1 MSSSNDED
9 KDEDKDESPATTSV
23 SAKKDT
29 TDDETANPDIL
40 KDRLN
45 TLKRVF
51 IYALFLFVKICCF
64 IFINANLIYYF
75 TYLFERIYYKEFT
88 LGNSKKKKVMVEE
101 FKKEL
106 DDLFPSDRTKYPYF
120 KNQYVKEI
128 DKMIS
133 KSKIISESIGL
144 NIHDNPLLTCPPKPI
159 EKPGGPA
166 AAGQPGGFSCDKKED
181 GTCVDTKGAS
191 PTAETALPTAAAAG
205 TASTVTVAALDLKAA
220 APPGGTPEGTPEGTP
235 ASAPVA
241 EVASGEQ
248 KGGAAKTLITYINN
262 LSKKILEGVK
272 PVARV
277 KKDITELYKGKGLGT
292 DSGSGSGSE
301 PGSVSDPYDLDL
313 NKDDSITEEQNKNCA
328 DTIRKPVQLDTCE
341 EVNCDTLPGP
351 YGWKFPENFFG
362 DYVRIRIACMG
373 RSQIAIYHK
382 VKNSIKIFN
391 NFLPAFC
398 YCSEEETKFI
408 SGYERRSGKDD
419 AGNDYPKYDWA
430 DDSKKDKW
438 FNDPNNKKVK
448 RTELEKIET
457 ECAVLN
463 DFYNGLYMIFGLFIS
478 ILYLI
483 YWDLYLNITLFINH
497 ILLFFEIKKAP
508 ETHIKTKYRRTLQFL
523 MLMMSPFI
531 FITNRVIAFI
541 IMIQITYKLWV
552 KPLLDKNKKKKVGK
566 ILLENKTIIA
576 FMFVFSYLLL
586 LYTIQL
592 PPKYELP
599 VKIIPTLVITIIVFI
614 KVILAIYRLIK
625 NYRFNQTGTCKK
637 V

>member
-9 KDEDKDESPATTSV
+9 DEEDKDESPATTSE
-23 SAKKDT
+23 SAQKDT

-88 LGNSKKKKVMVEE
+88 LGNSNKKRVMVGE
-101 FKKEL
+101 FEKEL

-120 KNQYVKEI
+120 KKKYVKEI

-133 KSKIISESIGL
+133 KAIDL

-159 EKPGGPA
+159 EKPKGPA
-166 AAGQPGGFSCDKKED
+166 AAGQSGKFSCDNKD
-181 GTCVDTKGAS
+181 GTCGDQPGAGGI
-191 PTAETALPTAAAAG
+191 P
-205 TASTVTVAALDLKAA
+205 AALDLKAA
-220 APPGGTPEGTPEGTP
+220 SPGGTPPKPEPDSPP
-235 ASAPVA
+235 APPAPPAPAV
-241 EVASGEQ
+241 SGGQ
-248 KGGAAKTLITYINN
+248 KGGAVQTFITNINN
-262 LSKKILEGVK
+262 LSKKILEGIK

-277 KKDITELYKGKGLGT
+277 KKDITELYKGKGPGPGT
-292 DSGSGSGSE
+292 GTGTGTGKGPGTGTGTGSE
-301 PGSVSDPYDLDL
+301 PGSVSDPYDPKK
-313 NKDDSITEEQNKNCA
+313 NEGDSITEEQNKQCGGP
-328 DTIRKPVQLDTCE
+328 IRKPVQLDTCE

-408 SGYERRSGKDD
+408 SGYERPSGKNDD
-419 AGNDYPKYDWA
+419 GKDYDKYDWA
-430 DDSKKDKW
+430 SDDKSTKDSW
-438 FNDPNNKKVK
+438 FSDPNNKNVK
-448 RTELEKIET
+448 RTEPEKIET

-463 DFYNGLYMIFGLFIS
+463 DFYNGLYMIFGIFIS
-478 ILYLI
+478 ILWLI

-508 ETHIKTKYRRTLQFL
+508 DTHIKTTYRRTLQFF

-576 FMFVFSYLLL
+576 YMFVFSYLLV

>member
-9 KDEDKDESPATTSV
+9 DDEDKDESPATTSE
-23 SAKKDT
+23 SAQKDT

-64 IFINANLIYYF
+64 IFINANIIYFF
-75 TYLFERIYYKEFT
+75 TFLFDRIYYKEFT
-88 LGNSKKKKVMVEE
+88 LGNSKKKKVMVED
-101 FKKEL
+101 FSKEL
-106 DDLFPSDRTKYPYF
+106 DDLFPSDRRKYPYF
-120 KNQYVKEI
+120 NNKYTKEI
-128 DKMIS
+128 NK
-133 KSKIISESIGL
+133 KIDSFINV
-144 NIHDNPLLTCPPKPI
+144 NIHENPLLTCPPKPI
-159 EKPGGPA
+159 QKASGAGAPGSTGA
-166 AAGQPGGFSCDKKED
+166 FTCDKKKD
-181 GTCVDTKGAS
+181 DKCGDPSTGS
-191 PTAETALPTAAAAG
+191 P
-205 TASTVTVAALDLKAA
+205 
-220 APPGGTPEGTPEGTP
+220 PPGP
-235 ASAPVA
+235 
-241 EVASGEQ
+241 SGPSGVGGGQ
-248 KGGAAKTLITYINN
+248 KGGAVQTLITNINN

-277 KKDITELYKGKGLGT
+277 KKDITELYKGE
-292 DSGSGSGSE
+292 GSGSGYESY
-301 PGSVSDPYDLDL
+301 DPKQ
-313 NKDDSITEEQNKNCA
+313 NDDESQEEKNTNCSGP
-328 DTIRKPVQLDTCE
+328 IRKPVPLTTCE
-341 EVNCDTLPGP
+341 GVECDTLPGP
-351 YGWKFPENFFG
+351 FGWKFPENFFG
-362 DYVRIRIACMG
+362 DYIRIRIACMG

-382 VKNSIKIFN
+382 VKNTIKSFN
-391 NFLPAFC
+391 NLLPAFC
-398 YCSEEETKFI
+398 YCSEEETRFI
-408 SGYERRSGKDD
+408 NGYERPSGKNDD
-419 AGNDYPKYDWA
+419 GNEYDKYDWA
-430 DDSKKDKW
+430 SDDETTKEKW
-438 FNDPNNKKVK
+438 FQERKNIDVM
-448 RTELEKIET
+448 RTDAEKIEVNCIVRN
-457 ECAVLN
+457 E
-463 DFYNGLYMIFGLFIS
+463 FYNGLYMVFGIFIS

-531 FITNRVIAFI
+531 FITNRIIAFI

-552 KPLLDKNKKKKVGK
+552 QPLFDKTKKKRIGK

-614 KVILAIYRLIK
+614 KVILALYRIIK
-625 NYRFNQTGTCKK
+625 NYKYSPTTCKK
-637 V
+637 I

>member
-9 KDEDKDESPATTSV
+9 DDEDKDDDNESPATTSD

-88 LGNSKKKKVMVEE
+88 LGNSKKKSVMVDE

-133 KSKIISESIGL
+133 ESIGL

-159 EKPGGPA
+159 KKPGGP
-166 AAGQPGGFSCDKKED
+166 AAGQPGGFSCDKAKD
-181 GTCVDTKGAS
+181 GTCGDTTGAPTVPTVPGAS
-191 PTAETALPTAAAAG
+191 SAVSGAPSLPTIP
-205 TASTVTVAALDLKAA
+205 TVASPPPGPPGP
-220 APPGGTPEGTPEGTP
+220 APPPPGVGGG
-235 ASAPVA
+235 
-241 EVASGEQ
+241 Q
-248 KGGAAKTLITYINN
+248 KGGAVQTLITNINN

-277 KKDITELYKGKGLGT
+277 KKDITELYKGT
-292 DSGSGSGSE
+292 GSE
-301 PGSVSDPYDLDL
+301 PGSVSDPYDPKK
-313 NKDDSITEEQNKNCA
+313 NEDDSITEEQNKNCGGP
-328 DTIRKPVQLDTCE
+328 IRKPVQLDTCE

-362 DYVRIRIACMG
+362 DYIRIRIACMG

-419 AGNDYPKYDWA
+419 KGNEYPKYDWA
-430 DDSKKDKW
+430 ENSTKDEW
-438 FNDPNNKKVK
+438 FKNPNNKNVK
-448 RTELEKIET
+448 RTEPEKIET

-478 ILYLI
+478 ILWLI

-508 ETHIKTKYRRTLQFL
+508 ETHIKTKYRRTLQLL

-552 KPLLDKNKKKKVGK
+552 QPLLDKNKKKKIGK

-576 FMFVFSYLLL
+576 YMFVFSYLLL

-637 V
+637 I

>member
-9 KDEDKDESPATTSV
+9 DDEDKDESPATTSK
-23 SAKKDT
+23 SAQKDT

-88 LGNSKKKKVMVEE
+88 LGNSNKKTVMVDE
-101 FKKEL
+101 FRKEL

-120 KNQYVKEI
+120 KNRYVKQI
-128 DKMIS
+128 DE
-133 KSKIISESIGL
+133 KIKEYIGL

-159 EKPGGPA
+159 VNPSGAGATGSSEGFTCDKTKDPSCYGASGVGATGAFAVLSSTPKLPAEVPKSLPGAPTALPGGPTLEST
-166 AAGQPGGFSCDKKED
+166 PGG
-181 GTCVDTKGAS
+181 
-191 PTAETALPTAAAAG
+191 PTPTPPEQQ
-205 TASTVTVAALDLKAA
+205 AALS
-220 APPGGTPEGTPEGTP
+220 GG
-235 ASAPVA
+235 
-241 EVASGEQ
+241 Q
-248 KGGAAKTLITYINN
+248 KGGAVQTLITNINN

-277 KKDITELYKGKGLGT
+277 KKDITELYKGKGPGLGST
-292 DSGSGSGSE
+292 LRSRLGLGSGSGLGLSSE
-301 PGSVSDPYDLDL
+301 YNSSA
-313 NKDDSITEEQNKNCA
+313 DDDAVTEEQNKDCA
-328 DTIRKPVQLDTCE
+328 DTKRKPVMLTTCE
-341 EVNCDTLPGP
+341 EVDCDTIPAP

-362 DYVRIRIACMG
+362 DYIRIRIACMG

-382 VKNSIKIFN
+382 VKNTIKIFN
-391 NFLPAFC
+391 NFLGAFC

-408 SGYERRSGKDD
+408 SGYERPSGKDED
-419 AGNDYPKYDWA
+419 GKDFPKYKWA
-430 DDSKKDKW
+430 DENTKEEW
-438 FNDPNNKKVK
+438 FNDPKNQEVR
-448 RTELEKIET
+448 RTDPEKIGID
-457 ECAVLN
+457 CIVLN
-463 DFYNGLYMIFGLFIS
+463 DFYNGLYMIFGIFIS

-523 MLMMSPFI
+523 ILMMSPFI

-552 KPLLDKNKKKKVGK
+552 QPLLDKTKKKRIGK
-566 ILLENKTIIA
+566 ILLENKTIIS

-614 KVILAIYRLIK
+614 KVILAIYKLIK
-625 NYRFNQTGTCKK
+625 NYKFNPTRTCKK

>member
-9 KDEDKDESPATTSV
+9 DDEDKDESPATTSD

-88 LGNSKKKKVMVEE
+88 LGNSNKKRVMVGE
-101 FKKEL
+101 FEKEL

-120 KNQYVKEI
+120 KNKYVKEI

-133 KSKIISESIGL
+133 KAIDL

-159 EKPGGPA
+159 EKPKKPAA
-166 AAGQPGGFSCDKKED
+166 AAGQPGKFSCDNKED
-181 GTCVDTKGAS
+181 STCSDQPGAGAPPVES
-191 PTAETALPTAAAAG
+191 PTASPVGA
-205 TASTVTVAALDLKAA
+205 
-220 APPGGTPEGTPEGTP
+220 TP
-235 ASAPVA
+235 AADATAV
-241 EVASGEQ
+241 SGGQ

-277 KKDITELYKGKGLGT
+277 KKDITELYKEKEKGKGTGKGT
-292 DSGSGSGSE
+292 GTGTGSGSE
-301 PGSVSDPYDLDL
+301 SGPGSGPGSDTDSYDPTK
-313 NKDDSITEEQNKNCA
+313 NKEDSITEEQNKNCGGP
-328 DTIRKPVQLDTCE
+328 IRKPVQLDTCE

-362 DYVRIRIACMG
+362 DYIRIRIACMG

-382 VKNSIKIFN
+382 VKNSIKKFN

-408 SGYERRSGKDD
+408 SGYERPSGKKDD
-419 AGNDYPKYDWA
+419 GNDYDKYDWA
-430 DDSKKDKW
+430 SDDTSTKDRW
-438 FNDPNNKKVK
+438 FNDLKNKNVK

-478 ILYLI
+478 ILWLI

-508 ETHIKTKYRRTLQFL
+508 DTHIKTTYRRTLQFF

-576 FMFVFSYLLL
+576 YMFVFSYLLL

-614 KVILAIYRLIK
+614 KVILAVYRLIK

>member
-9 KDEDKDESPATTSV
+9 DDEDKDESPATTSK
-23 SAKKDT
+23 SAQKDT

-88 LGNSKKKKVMVEE
+88 LGNSNKKRVMVGE
-101 FKKEL
+101 FEKEL

-120 KNQYVKEI
+120 KNRYVKEI

-133 KSKIISESIGL
+133 KSIGL
-144 NIHDNPLLTCPPKPI
+144 NIHDNPLLTCPPKPN
-159 EKPGGPA
+159 EKPKGPA
-166 AAGQPGGFSCDKKED
+166 AAGPSGGFSCDKAKD
-181 GTCVDTKGAS
+181 STCSDLTGAS
-191 PTAETALPTAAAAG
+191 AAAAS
-205 TASTVTVAALDLKAA
+205 STSAAV
-220 APPGGTPEGTPEGTP
+220 PPGGTPVDP
-235 ASAPVA
+235 A
-241 EVASGEQ
+241 ASGVQ
-248 KGGAAKTLITYINN
+248 KGGAAKNLITYINN

-277 KKDITELYKGKGLGT
+277 KKDITELYKGTGT
-292 DSGSGSGSE
+292 GTESGSGSE
-301 PGSVSDPYDLDL
+301 PGSEPGSGPGSGYEPYDSKQNEDE
-313 NKDDSITEEQNKNCA
+313 SVTEEKNKNCGGP
-328 DTIRKPVQLDTCE
+328 IRKPVQLDTCE

-362 DYVRIRIACMG
+362 DYIRIRIACMG

-398 YCSEEETKFI
+398 YCTEEETKFI

-419 AGNDYPKYDWA
+419 EGKDYPKYNWA
-430 DDSKKDKW
+430 DDSKKDDW
-438 FNDPNNKKVK
+438 FKNPNNKNVK
-448 RTELEKIET
+448 RTEPEKIET

-478 ILYLI
+478 ILWLI

-508 ETHIKTKYRRTLQFL
+508 ETHIKTTYRRTLQFF

-552 KPLLDKNKKKKVGK
+552 KPLLDKTKKKKVGK

-576 FMFVFSYLLL
+576 YMFVFSYLLL

-599 VKIIPTLVITIIVFI
+599 VKIIPTLVITIIVII

>member
-9 KDEDKDESPATTSV
+9 KDEDKDESSATTSD
-23 SAKKDT
+23 SAKKDK

-51 IYALFLFVKICCF
+51 IYALFLFVKISCF
-64 IFINANLIYYF
+64 IFINANIIYYF

-88 LGNSKKKKVMVEE
+88 LGNNNKKTVMVEE
-101 FKKEL
+101 FSTEL

-120 KNQYVKEI
+120 KNKNAKEI

-133 KSKIISESIGL
+133 NAIGL

-159 EKPGGPA
+159 VNPSG
-166 AAGQPGGFSCDKKED
+166 AGATGASEGFTCDK
-181 GTCVDTKGAS
+181 TKDPSCYGAS
-191 PTAETALPTAAAAG
+191 GVGATGAGASSTSAVLSSKVSAEIPSPESKPTPETK
-205 TASTVTVAALDLKAA
+205 S
-220 APPGGTPEGTPEGTP
+220 TPEGPP
-235 ASAPVA
+235 PSV
-241 EVASGEQ
+241 SGGGQ
-248 KGGAAKTLITYINN
+248 KGGAVQTLITNINN

-277 KKDITELYKGKGLGT
+277 KKDITELYKGKGPGLGSKLRSRLGLG
-292 DSGSGSGSE
+292 SGSGSGLGLSSE
-301 PGSVSDPYDLDL
+301 YRSSADNNAV
-313 NKDDSITEEQNKNCA
+313 TEEQNKDCA
-328 DTIRKPVQLDTCE
+328 DTKRKPVRLTTCE
-341 EVNCDTLPGP
+341 EVDCDTIPAP

-362 DYVRIRIACMG
+362 DYIRIRIACMG

-382 VKNSIKIFN
+382 VKNSIKSFN
-391 NFLPAFC
+391 NILPAFC

-408 SGYERRSGKDD
+408 NGYERPSGKDED
-419 AGNDYPKYDWA
+419 GHDFPEYKWA
-430 DDSKKDKW
+430 DKNTKDTW
-438 FNDPNNKKVK
+438 FNDQKNQEMR
-448 RTELEKIET
+448 RTDPEKLGTDCI
-457 ECAVLN
+457 VLN

-508 ETHIKTKYRRTLQFL
+508 ETHIKTKYRRTLQLL
-523 MLMMSPFI
+523 MLLMSPFI

-552 KPLLDKNKKKKVGK
+552 QPLLDKTKKKRIGK
-566 ILLENKTIIA
+566 ILLENKTIIS

-614 KVILAIYRLIK
+614 KVILAIYKLIK
-625 NYRFNQTGTCKK
+625 NYEFNPTRTCKK
-637 V
+637 I

>member
-1 MSSSNDED
+1 M
-9 KDEDKDESPATTSV
+9 
-23 SAKKDT
+23 
-29 TDDETANPDIL
+29 
-40 KDRLN
+40 
-45 TLKRVF
+45 
-51 IYALFLFVKICCF
+51 
-64 IFINANLIYYF
+64 
-75 TYLFERIYYKEFT
+75 
-88 LGNSKKKKVMVEE
+88 
-101 FKKEL
+101 
-106 DDLFPSDRTKYPYF
+106 
-120 KNQYVKEI
+120 
-128 DKMIS
+128 
-133 KSKIISESIGL
+133 
-144 NIHDNPLLTCPPKPI
+144 
-159 EKPGGPA
+159 
-166 AAGQPGGFSCDKKED
+166 
-181 GTCVDTKGAS
+181 
-191 PTAETALPTAAAAG
+191 
-205 TASTVTVAALDLKAA
+205 
-220 APPGGTPEGTPEGTP
+220 
-235 ASAPVA
+235 
-241 EVASGEQ
+241 
-248 KGGAAKTLITYINN
+248 
-262 LSKKILEGVK
+262 
-272 PVARV
+272 ARV

-292 DSGSGSGSE
+292 DSESGAGSE
-301 PGSVSDPYDLDL
+301 PESVSDSYDPTK
-313 NKDDSITEEQNKNCA
+313 NKNESITEEQNKNCGGP
-328 DTIRKPVQLDTCE
+328 IRKPVQLDTCE

-362 DYVRIRIACMG
+362 DYIRIRIACMG

-382 VKNSIKIFN
+382 VKNSIKKFN

-419 AGNDYPKYDWA
+419 KGNDYPKYDWA
-430 DDSKKDKW
+430 SDDKSTKDRW
-438 FNDPNNKKVK
+438 FNNPNNKNVK

-478 ILYLI
+478 ILWLI

-508 ETHIKTKYRRTLQFL
+508 DTHIKTKYRRTLQFL

-576 FMFVFSYLLL
+576 YMFVFSYLLL